1 MECWASGNSQTSRHA
16 TPEIGTGRVMLWH
29 LLSMLLGLGHYPWC
43 AQSSPVR
50 QHESTWPTFADPSI
64 YIFIYIYIVSF
75 KLHWEKQKW
84 NKHLSNHSQRYI
96 QSNGNV
102 RWDHTIWCLAGLS
115 SGPSQPLGSSQ
126 LCGVKHCRPAEV
138 GRGWDGTCSYES
150 RTEQNG
156 LVWLNLSVEISNL
169 V

>member
-29 LLSMLLGLGHYPWC
+29 LLSMLLGVGALPMVC
-43 AQSSPVR
+43 TIIT
-50 QHESTWPTFADPSI
+50 STTTRINMANLCWSLHL
-64 YIFIYIYIVSF
+64 YIYIYIVSF